1 MFQDKSV
8 ASTAARLATVVMGG
22 TSEPAPAPVAKSEVE
37 IAREN
42 MRKKMAKKGKKKK
55 NGTEEVGR
63 LFVNGVPR

>member
-37 IAREN
+37 IARE
-42 MRKKMAKKGKKKK
+42 MAKKGKKKK

-63 LFVNGVPR
+63 